1 MKNFKSQHF
10 FFFVMLFFFNL
21 SFGQNDNF
29 YTKIQEKKIRGEQY
43 WDSFK
48 LYEEALENAE
58 GSPYANPDFLPGR
71 LYKGKESVSNI
82 MFLRYNGMSDEIEV
96 KPTEGTTQIQ
106 TIIKDPEIFAK
117 VGDEMY
123 MYVESENPD
132 ENGGY
137 FKIVKDLQVYD
148 LVKKVKITF
157 KEAQF
162 AKTSYDKNT
171 PAQFITETTYFLTDD
186 KGTFYELP
194 NSKAKILKVMAKK
207 KSEVKAFMQKGN
219 IDITKEND
227 LSRLV
232 TYFNSLL

>member
-1 MKNFKSQHF
+1 MNNFKLQYL
-10 FFFVMLFFFNL
+10 LFIVVLFLYAL
-21 SFGQNDNF
+21 SFAQNDNF

-71 LYKGKESVSNI
+71 LYKGKETVSNI

-96 KPTEGTTQIQ
+96 KPSEGAPLIQ
-106 TIIKDPEIFAK
+106 TIVKDPELFAK
-117 VGDEMY
+117 VGNDMY
-123 MYVESENPD
+123 IFVESENPD

-148 LVKKVKITF
+148 LVKKVKVTF

-162 AKTSYDKNT
+162 AKTSYDKNI
-171 PAQFITETTYFLTDD
+171 PAQFISETTYYLTDD
-186 KGTFYELP
+186 KGAFYELP
-194 NSKAKILKVMAKK
+194 NSKAKILKVMAHKK
-207 KSEVKAFMQKGN
+207 NEIKAFMKKAH

>member
-1 MKNFKSQHF
+1 MKQIRIITTAI
-10 FFFVMLFFFNL
+10 LFCLPISF
-21 SFGQNDNF
+21 FGQNDNF

-58 GSPYANPDFLPGR
+58 GSPYANSNFLPGR
-71 LYKGKESVSNI
+71 LYKGDETVSNI
-82 MFLRYNGMSDEIEV
+82 MLLRYNAMSDEIEV
-96 KPTEGTTQIQ
+96 KPSEGSSTIR

-117 VGDEMY
+117 VGNEMY
-123 MYVESENPD
+123 MYVESVNPD
-132 ENGGY
+132 EEGGY
-137 FKIVKDLQVYD
+137 FKIVKDLPTYD
-148 LVKKVKITF
+148 LVKKVAVTF

-162 AKTSYDKNT
+162 AETSYDKST
-171 PAQFITETTYFLTDD
+171 RAQFISETTYYLTDD
-186 KGTFYELP
+186 NGTFYELP